1 MTCMEEKMNIK
12 NKMQKTFIKQIKKQI
27 LWLILVIGLVLAAA
41 TGYAVLPSISLNS
54 PTSFPVD
61 I

>member
-1 MTCMEEKMNIK
+1 MNIK
-12 NKMQKTFIKQIKKQI
+12 NKMLETFIKKNKKQV
-27 LWLILVIGLVLAAA
+27 LWLILVAGLVLVAV

>member
-1 MTCMEEKMNIK
+1 MTMRKR
-12 NKMQKTFIKQIKKQI
+12 
-27 LWLILVIGLVLAAA
+27 LLVYTGMLVLIAGAAM
-41 TGYAVLPSISLNS
+41 AVHAALPEISLNS

>member
-1 MTCMEEKMNIK
+1 MVSN
-12 NKMQKTFIKQIKKQI
+12 NKKKSGKK
-27 LWLILVIGLVLAAA
+27 ILVWVALVVGMVLVAA

>member
-1 MTCMEEKMNIK
+1 MNNINRIL
-12 NKMQKTFIKQIKKQI
+12 NKKFV
-27 LWLILVIGLVLAAA
+27 LWLTVLVVLCITAV
-41 TGYAVLPSISLNS
+41 TVYAVLPAISLNS

>member
-1 MTCMEEKMNIK
+1 MVHKVSK
-12 NKMQKTFIKQIKKQI
+12 KTGKKLI
-27 LWLILVIGLVLAAA
+27 IWLAFVTIIVLAAA

>member
-1 MTCMEEKMNIK
+1 M
-12 NKMQKTFIKQIKKQI
+12 
-27 LWLILVIGLVLAAA
+27 WGLVLVVILLTAV
-41 TGYAVLPSISLNS
+41 TVYAVLPSISLNS

>member
-1 MTCMEEKMNIK
+1 MSKIYRMIK
-12 NKMQKTFIKQIKKQI
+12 NKPVM
-27 LWLILVIGLVLAAA
+27 WGLVLGVLLVTAV
-41 TGYAVLPSISLNS
+41 TVYAVLPSISLNS

>member
-1 MTCMEEKMNIK
+1 MNK
-12 NKMQKTFIKQIKKQI
+12 LSRMLNKKPL
-27 LWLILVIGLVLAAA
+27 LWLGVLVILFITAA
-41 TGYAVLPSISLNS
+41 TVYAMLPVISLNS

>member
-1 MTCMEEKMNIK
+1 MEVQM
-12 NKMQKTFIKQIKKQI
+12 IKKDKKKSVKKGL
-27 LWLILVIGLVLAAA
+27 LWVALVLGLILAAA

>member
-1 MTCMEEKMNIK
+1 MCR
-12 NKMQKTFIKQIKKQI
+12 KKPL
-27 LWLILVIGLVLAAA
+27 LWLGILIALFITAA
-41 TGYAVLPSISLNS
+41 TVYAVLPAISLNS

>member
-1 MTCMEEKMNIK
+1 MIK
-12 NKMQKTFIKQIKKQI
+12 SSFNLRFGAIIFIII
-27 LWLILVIGLVLAAA
+27 LFSLIFA
-41 TGYAVLPSISLNS
+41 AVLLGQQEISLNS